1 MENNKALR
9 RRQMA
14 RTTKLGTYTF
24 AVSAILLAVIMV
36 VNLLVGLI
44 PSKLTVF
51 DTSANKLYTVSDAS
65 KKFLGKLGEDVT
77 FHWVCQGGEEDE
89 TLSRF
94 LANYVETS
102 SHLKMDVID
111 PVKDPTALDPYTSD
125 TSKAPSNYSIIV
137 ESGRR
142 YKVVDFFD
150 MFYFYNRFLEENS
163 GLGPIPYEMYEFYES
178 YYQIFS
184 YAESQGYT
192 TDQLFYGDDTLTKA
206 VEYVTLEN
214 IPHIY
219 VLEGHGED
227 SFSQTFLAFATE
239 NNITFESLRLDT
251 ASTVPADASC
261 IVINSPAEDL
271 SDSDT
276 ALLRSYLAAG
286 GNLMLITGRTD
297 TGHKNLL
304 SLMADYGMS
313 AEEGI
318 VYEGS
323 ASGYRDQP
331 YFLRPTP
338 NGSHEAIAYASN
350 YTIYT
355 PNAHGI
361 VISDTD
367 DTVNTTSPLLTTS
380 GSAYVMNGEQKS
392 EAGQR
397 VVGAAASRDTGD
409 GVTQIVW
416 YSSAEAFTDSV
427 ASAASY
433 GNYYYLFY
441 SLFWMNETYESNL
454 ATVEGPSISEP
465 LLDGLTSSSV
475 LTWSIIFVFVIP
487 GIILTIGLIVWIRRK
502 KH

>member
-14 RTTKLGTYTF
+14 RTTRLGSYTF
-24 AVSAILLAVIMV
+24 AVCAILLAVIV
-36 VNLLVGLI
+36 VINLMVGLV
-44 PSKLTVF
+44 PTKLTVF

-65 KKFLGKLGEDVT
+65 KKFLGKLSEDVT
-77 FHWVCQGGEEDE
+77 LHWVCQGGEEDE

-94 LANYVETS
+94 LGNYVETS

-111 PVKDPTALDPYTSD
+111 PVKNPTALDPYTSD
-125 TSKAPSNYSIIV
+125 TSAATANFSIIV
-137 ESGRR
+137 ESARR
-142 YKVVDFFD
+142 FTVVNFFD
-150 MFYFYNRFLEENS
+150 MFYFYNQFLEENY
-163 GLGPIPYEMYEFYES
+163 GLGAVPYEMYEFYET

-184 YAESQGYT
+184 YAESSGYV

-206 VEYVTLEN
+206 IEYVTLEN

-227 SFSQTFLAFATE
+227 SFSQTFISFATE
-239 NNITFESLRLDT
+239 NNITFEPLRLD
-251 ASTVPADASC
+251 AVSAIPADASC
-261 IVINSPAEDL
+261 IVINSPEQDL
-271 SDSDT
+271 SDGDT
-276 ALLRSYLAAG
+276 ALIRSYLAAG

-304 SLMADYGMS
+304 SLMSDYGMS
-313 AEEGI
+313 AEAGI

-323 ASGYRDQP
+323 LAGYLDQP
-331 YFLRPTP
+331 YFLRPTV
-338 NGSHEAIAYASN
+338 NSSHEATSYASS

-361 VISDTD
+361 TVAD
-367 DTVNTTSPLLTTS
+367 DAAANVSALLTTS
-380 GSAYVMNGEQKS
+380 DSAYVMNGDVKS

-397 VVGAAASRDTGD
+397 VVAAAASKDTAD
-409 GVTQIVW
+409 GTTQIVW
-416 YSSAEAFTDSV
+416 YSSADAFTDSV

-454 ATVEGPSISEP
+454 ATVEGPSITEP

-475 LTWSIIFVFVIP
+475 LAWSIIFVFVIP

>member
-14 RTTKLGTYTF
+14 RTTKLGSYTF
-24 AVSAILLAVIMV
+24 AVCAILLAVIV
-36 VNLLVGLI
+36 VINLLVGLI
-44 PSKLTVF
+44 PSKMTVF

-65 KKFLGKLGEDVT
+65 KKFLGKLSEDVT
-77 FHWVCQGGEEDE
+77 IHWVCQGGEEDE

-94 LANYVETS
+94 LDNYSETS

-111 PVKDPTALDPYTSD
+111 PVKNPTALDPYTSD
-125 TSKAPSNYSIIV
+125 TSDAPANYSIIV
-137 ESGRR
+137 ESARR
-142 YKVVDFFD
+142 YTVVDFFD
-150 MFYFYNRFLEENS
+150 MFYFYNQFLEENY
-163 GLGPIPYEMYEFYES
+163 GLGAVPYEMYQFYES

-184 YAESQGYT
+184 YAESSGYV

-227 SFSQTFLAFATE
+227 SFSQTFIAFATE

-251 ASTVPADASC
+251 ANAIPEDASC
-261 IVINSPAEDL
+261 IVINSPEQDL

-276 ALLRSYLAAG
+276 ALIRSYLAAG
-286 GNLMLITGRTD
+286 GNIMLITGRTD
-297 TGHKNLL
+297 TDHKNLL
-304 SLMADYGMS
+304 SLMSDYGMS
-313 AEEGI
+313 AEAGI

-323 ASGYRDQP
+323 LSGYKDQP
-331 YFLRPTP
+331 YFLRPTA
-338 NGSHEAIAYASN
+338 NSTHEATSYASS
-350 YTIYT
+350 YTIYM
-355 PNAHGI
+355 PNSHGI
-361 VISDTD
+361 TIAD
-367 DTVNTTSPLLTTS
+367 DAANVSALLTTT
-380 GSAYVMNGEQKS
+380 GSAYVMNGDVKS

-397 VVGAAASRDTGD
+397 VVAAAASKDTAD
-409 GVTQIVW
+409 GTTQIVW
-416 YSSAEAFTDSV
+416 YASSDAFTDSV
-427 ASAASY
+427 ASTASY

-454 ATVEGPSISEP
+454 ATVEGPSINEP

-475 LTWSIIFVFVIP
+475 LIWSIIFVFVIP